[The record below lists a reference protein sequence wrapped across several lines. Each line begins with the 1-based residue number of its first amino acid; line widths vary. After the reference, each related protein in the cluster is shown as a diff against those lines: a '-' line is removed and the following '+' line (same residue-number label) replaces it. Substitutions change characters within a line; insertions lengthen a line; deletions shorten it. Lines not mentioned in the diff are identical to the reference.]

1 MGTSQADGS
10 DALSGENVFT
20 KEHDNMLPDNRTY
33 IRKGHKSVMV
43 WSLSLKAE
51 IKMLLPCIFYRLG
64 AWNGQIDQLI

>member
-1 MGTSQADGS
+1 MAAMHSVEKMF
-10 DALSGENVFT
+10 LLKNI
-20 KEHDNMLPDNRTY
+20 PDNRTY